1 MSGPFGSSQWMYSSG
16 FYPYAIDNSLR
27 FNDDDSAYLNKT
39 FASNGNRRTFTLSM
53 WFKLGN
59 IPDSDDFIYYSGTT
73 GSATQSWIYFN
84 SSNSFRLIFGIRVS
98 STNYQVSISP
108 IYRDPSAWYHLV
120 WSVDTTQSTA
130 ADRVKIYVNGE
141 QPAISSSSYP
151 PQNSDTSN
159 GAAGSHALAA
169 TTAGA
174 SFFDG
179 YLADVHFI
187 DGTALDASSFGE
199 TKSGIWVAKSYS
211 GSYGTNGFHL
221 KFDGNVN
228 DSSGNSNNWTA
239 NNLSSHDYVPDSPTD
254 NFCTLNPLFR
264 GGEKSSSILA
274 TSTLSDGNLKASVPT
289 NSYIGA
295 TMRPTSGAW
304 YCEATINTVT
314 LEVGWGWFQA
324 TEYSG
329 TTAHAGVADK
339 WGGYYHGYSPADIYI
354 YDETTILAQPTITL
368 ASSDVLQWAWDID
381 AGKGWIGVNNSW
393 YDASGGTTGDPASGS
408 NPTFTFT
415 DDEAQNL
422 QVYVANGTG
431 TAVFTINFGQQDFNY
446 TPPSGFSSLSSS
458 NLPAPA
464 IDPAVDDT
472 PEDYFNTVLYTG
484 DGASSRAIT
493 GVGFQP
499 DFVWTKGRSG
509 AGYNNVLNDS
519 VRGGTKTL
527 FSNDTAAEYTDRGVG
542 TFDTD
547 GFTFTTYNGDTNN
560 SGVTYVSWSWKAGGT
575 AVSNTSG
582 SITSSVSANTK
593 AGASIVSY
601 TGNGT
606 QNQTIGHGLTAAP
619 EMIIVKNRDE
629 SDSTFDDWWVYHIGT
644 SVPKNRVL
652 RLNETTAE
660 LPSTDFW
667 YNNPTSTVFGVNDT
681 GSSGYTN
688 DNTRKYIAYCFH
700 SVEGFSKMGS
710 YTGNG
715 SSDGPFVY
723 TGFRPAWVMI
733 KKSSASG
740 TSWQMYDNKRD
751 IDNVVENRLI
761 AEGSN
766 AEGVGLDKV
775 DFLSNGFKLRENAST
790 TNASGATFVYLCFA
804 EQPFKYSNAR

>member
-27 FNDDDSAYLNKT
+27 FNDDDSANLSRT
-39 FASNGNRRTFTLSM
+39 FGSAGNRKTWTWSSWVKR
-53 WFKLGN
+53 GN
-59 IPDSDDFIYYSGTT
+59 IGVFYPHLFRSGATMVRIT
-73 GSATQSWIYFN
+73 DGNALQFERSGGGVSTSAL
-84 SSNSFRLIFGIRVS
+84 FRDV
-98 STNYQVSISP
+98 
-108 IYRDPSAWYHLV
+108 SAWYHIVFAL
-120 WSVDTTQSTA
+120 DTTQATA
-130 ADRVKIYVNGE
+130 SDRLKIYVNGV
-141 QPAISSSSYP
+141 QQDTSGTYPALNTDYDINNNTAHYIGQSGSSSQY
-151 PQNSDTSN
+151 
-159 GAAGSHALAA
+159 L
-169 TTAGA
+169 
-174 SFFDG
+174 DG

-199 TKSGIWVAKSYS
+199 TKSGIWVAKAYS
-211 GSYGTNGFHL
+211 GSYGTNGFYL

-228 DSSGNSNNWTA
+228 DSSGNGNNWTA
-239 NNLSSHDYVPDSPTD
+239 NNISSNDYVPDSPTD

-314 LEVGWGWFQA
+314 LEVGWGWLQA

-484 DGASSRAIT
+484 NGSTQSIT

-499 DFVWTKGRSG
+499 DWVWTKGRSN
-509 AGYNNVLNDS
+509 ADNNS
-519 VRGGTKTL
+519 V
-527 FSNDTAAEYTDRGVG
+527 FDIIRGVG
-542 TFDTD
+542 QELVTNGTNAEAYDANLLTSFDSD
-547 GFTFTTYNGDTNN
+547 GFSVGSNGGING
-560 SGVTYVSWSWKAGGT
+560 SSKTYVGWSWKAGGT
-575 AVSNTSG
+575 AVSNTDG
-582 SITSSVSANTK
+582 SITSSVSANTE
-593 AGASIVSY
+593 AGFSIVSY

-700 SVEGFSKMGS
+700 SVEGYSKVGS
-710 YTGNG
+710 YVGNG
-715 SSDGPFVY
+715 SSDGSFVY
-723 TGFRPAWVMI
+723 TGFRPAWVMV
-733 KKSSASG
+733 
-740 TSWQMYDNKRD
+740 KRSD
-751 IDNVVENRLI
+751 STGNWYMWDDVRHPGNDVDNVLY
-761 AEGSN
+761 ADLSN
-766 AEGVGLDKV
+766 AESVGSSYGV
-775 DFLSNGFKLRENAST
+775 DFLSNGFKVRHSGT
-790 TNASGATFVYLCFA
+790 DINASGGNFIYLAFA
-804 EQPFKYSNAR
+804 EQPQKYANAR